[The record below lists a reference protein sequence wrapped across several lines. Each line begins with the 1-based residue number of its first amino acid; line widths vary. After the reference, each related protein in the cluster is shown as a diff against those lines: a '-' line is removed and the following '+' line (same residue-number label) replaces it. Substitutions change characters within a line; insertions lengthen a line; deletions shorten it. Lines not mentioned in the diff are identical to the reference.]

1 MIVLEA
7 SAVVD
12 TVLDRPSAGWVRA
25 QRTDVDVIAPAHQ
38 PAEVLSALARLVHAR
53 AIDEPTAAAARRRG
67 RRLPQVLIP
76 TQAQHLRR
84 AFALR
89 EGIRVAD
96 GLYVVLA
103 EDLGCPLVT
112 TDARLAGATPPCE
125 IREPLADAAGR

>member
-1 MIVLEA
+1 MIVLDA

-12 TVLDRPSAGWVRA
+12 AVLDRPSADWVRG
-25 QRTDVDVIAPAHQ
+25 QLTDVDVMAPGHQ
-38 PAEVLSALARLVHAR
+38 PAEILSALARLVR
-53 AIDEPTAAAARRRG
+53 TGTIDDQTAAAALAEAA
-67 RRLPQVLIP
+67 RLPQVLIP

-89 EGIRVAD
+89 ERIRVAD

-112 TDARLAGATPPCE
+112 TDARLAGAAPPCAV
-125 IREPLADAAGR
+125 RQPPGASPLS